1 MRLGSLF
8 HNAFKTKIKYSG
20 NSVTD
25 HQSRL
30 YTCQIGNQAI
40 SLPAEALTFHQQALL
55 NKVTKHPRNF
65 DLTIQYYQYG
75 YNYHPS
81 KLPKYKWLKVTGLKT
96 AKNADTDKLTTKEE
110 MLLFK
115 LSQNH
120 Y

>member
-8 HNAFKTKIKYSG
+8 YNLFKAKIKYSN

-25 HQSRL
+25 RQSRL
-30 YTCQIGNQAI
+30 YT
-40 SLPAEALTFHQQALL
+40 EVLTVHQQSLL

-75 YNYHPS
+75 HDYHPS
-81 KLPKYKWLKVTGLKT
+81 KLPKYKWLKVTDFKT
-96 AKNADTDKLTTKEE
+96 AKNADTDKLTTKEG